1 VRSQRGC
8 LDSLGSTTRRLLG
21 LRAGLSGPPLSRGQA
36 ASRLGISGRRAARLE
51 RTGLRTLSV
60 TCGGGEGGAAQS
72 APPRIARLTRAAP
85 TLQPA
90 SFLPAASAPQLKPA
104 VDLRKPHGRQAV
116 QGTSSSS
123 TPPSSGGGAGNGPV
137 SAAATSAPFD
147 GGSGPGLALVLAI
160 CFATLAVLV
169 LVALRRGVTGRPT
182 AQPAVA
188 SAPAPP
194 PPAVPTYDPA
204 ELTDA
209 GWVGPSA
216 DTPQAGAAKPSA
228 QRGTSRVA
236 RSATVV
242 ASSAVGFAVR
252 ELVRRRLG
260 GRGRRR

>member
-123 TPPSSGGGAGNGPV
+123 TP
-137 SAAATSAPFD
+137 APFD

-169 LVALRRGVTGRPT
+169 LVALRRSVTGRPT